1 MHDSQISDVTL
12 QMPSSG
18 TKKREQITG
27 SMRFHPNL
35 LYPKTKTIG
44 KCPMQIGQHILQM
57 LQPNEHLH
65 QLKAVRPQEQSAISG
80 HDAATLGFRVFFSFE
95 GPGLVRLLLRSA
107 LMDAITASAPGPRP
121 FLPTNFTPSF
131 SQR

>member
-18 TKKREQITG
+18 TQKKRRKLQDLGDFIQIYFVLKQLANVQCKLAST
-27 SMRFHPNL
+27 H
-35 LYPKTKTIG
+35 
-44 KCPMQIGQHILQM
+44 QHM

-65 QLKAVRPQEQSAISG
+65 QLKAVRSQEKSAISG
-80 HDAATLGFRVFFSFE
+80 HDAATLGFRDFFSFQ